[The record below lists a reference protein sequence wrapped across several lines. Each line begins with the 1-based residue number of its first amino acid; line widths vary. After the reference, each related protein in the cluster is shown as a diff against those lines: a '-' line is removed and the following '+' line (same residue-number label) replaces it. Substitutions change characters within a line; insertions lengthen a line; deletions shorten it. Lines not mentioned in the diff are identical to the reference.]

1 MASRIMEGYIYVSLR
16 RKAYKTNERIIV
28 GYDIRLLRFTK
39 DFVFSLK
46 GKGDSRKQQTRM
58 KGRNLK
64 VWEESICFAEIAKEC

>member
-16 RKAYKTNERIIV
+16 RKAHKTNECIIV

-46 GKGDSRKQQTRM
+46 GKGDSRK
-58 KGRNLK
+58 
-64 VWEESICFAEIAKEC
+64 